1 LIRQE
6 DEYEFAH
13 LSFQEYLAAMEIVG
27 TQQEAL
33 LYEHLN
39 ISGEFADSWTRLM
52 LLYVGLVNPTNLIRQ
67 AIQQGRPDL
76 ADQLYRETTK
86 QIDDPALQAE
96 LESGLKQEVKTS
108 KYAKLEALLKAGEW
122 EEADQETYRVMI
134 QVVGKEEGQGFSRQ
148 DLETFPCEDLL
159 QIDKLWVE
167 ASNGHFGFSV
177 QKKIWEQCGSPMSL
191 LNDGYK
197 KFITKVG
204 WRKGE
209 DLMNYTVPRFSP
221 LHSPVGELPGEFR
234 ASDYQYF
241 FSRITACE
249 L

>member
-1 LIRQE
+1 
-6 DEYEFAH
+6 
-13 LSFQEYLAAMEIVG
+13 
-27 TQQEAL
+27 
-33 LYEHLN
+33 LN

-148 DLETFPCEDLL
+148 DLETFPCEDLV
-159 QIDKLWVE
+159 QIDKLWVK
-167 ASNGHFGFSV
+167 ASYGHFGFSV
-177 QKKIWEQCGSPMSL
+177 QKKMWEKCGSPISY
-191 LNDGYK
+191 NDDYNK
-197 KFITKVG
+197 LISSIRPKVF
-204 WRKGE
+204 KAT
-209 DLMNYTVPRFSP
+209 L
-221 LHSPVGELPGEFR
+221 
-234 ASDYQYF
+234 A
-241 FSRITACE
+241 RITGKNDNWVDGKSSSFLAQRLVNCSTRQF
-249 L
+249 